1 MNICQNTIIYFA
13 MNKNIWEDTEMS
25 NIYRDI
31 ATRTSG
37 DIYIGV
43 VGPVRTGKSTFIK
56 KFMETLIVPN
66 IQNDYDKKRAKD
78 EMPQSAAGKTVM
90 TTEPKFIPDEA
101 VNVTLDGGEEFSC
114 KMIDCVGY
122 IVPEALGNY
131 ENGEVRMV
139 MTPWSDESMPFDRAA
154 EIGTE
159 KVIREHA
166 TIGILVTCDGSFGDI
181 KRSNY
186 EAAEARV
193 ASELHEINKP
203 FAIVLNSA
211 HPESAEAISLALE
224 LEEKYKAPVA
234 LINCLEMDR
243 EDIGHILE
251 LVLMEFPVTEIK
263 VDFPPFISSLS
274 PAHPIYKSIS
284 ESVIECAKNIRVAG
298 DVSKCFAS
306 ASENENI
313 KNAVISKLDLGTGS
327 ANITV
332 NAADGLFYN
341 IISDITGLDIA
352 DDAALMDMISEFS
365 AAKKKYDKVSA
376 ALEEVSATGYGI
388 VVPDLYDLKLEE
400 PEIVKKSGGYGVKL
414 RASAP
419 SIHMIRADITTEVSP
434 IVGTEAQSEEL
445 VNFLLQEFETDP
457 QKIWE
462 TNMFGKSLYELVNE
476 GLHTKLSHMPED
488 ARARLSET
496 LQRVINEGAGGLV
509 CIIL

>member
-1 MNICQNTIIYFA
+1 
-13 MNKNIWEDTEMS
+13 MS

-56 KFMETLIVPN
+56 KFMETVIVPN
-66 IQNDYDKKRAKD
+66 IANEYDKKRAKD

-101 VNVTLDGGEEFSC
+101 VTVTLDGGEEFSC

-166 TIGILVTCDGSFGDI
+166 TIAVLVTCDGSFGEI
-181 KRSNY
+181 GRANY

-193 ASELHEINKP
+193 ASELKEISKP
-203 FAIVLNSA
+203 FVIVLNSA
-211 HPESAEAISLALE
+211 HPESPEAIALALE
-224 LEEKYKAPVA
+224 LEKKYQAPVA
-234 LINCLEMDR
+234 LVNCLTLDK

-251 LVLMEFPVTEIK
+251 LVLMEFPVNEICVK
-263 VDFPPFISSLS
+263 LPSFIASLDEN
-274 PAHPIYKSIS
+274 HPVYKSIFETVK
-284 ESVIECAKNIRVAG
+284 ESAESITVTGNISAAFSG
-298 DVSKCFAS
+298 
-306 ASENENI
+306 ASENKHI
-313 KNAVISKLDLGTGS
+313 KSAYVSRLDLGTGNAQVALS
-327 ANITV
+327 
-332 NAADGLFYN
+332 AADGLFYN
-341 IISDITGLDIA
+341 LISEVTGA
-352 DDAALMDMISEFS
+352 SVSDDAQLLNVLSDLAQ
-365 AAKKKYDKVSA
+365 AKKKYDKVAA
-376 ALEEVSATGYGI
+376 ALDEVNSTGYGI
-388 VVPDLYDLKLEE
+388 VVPDIYDLKLEE
-400 PEIVKKSGGYGVKL
+400 PQIVKKSGGYGVEL

-419 SIHMIRADITTEVSP
+419 SIHMIKAEIKTEVSP

-445 VNFLLQEFETDP
+445 VNFLLREFETDP

-462 TNMFGKSLYELVNE
+462 TNMLGKSLYELVNE
-476 GLHTKLSHMPED
+476 GLHTKLSHMPDD

>member
-1 MNICQNTIIYFA
+1 
-13 MNKNIWEDTEMS
+13 MS

-31 ATRTSG
+31 ATRTAG

-56 KFMETLIVPN
+56 KFMETVIVPN
-66 IQNDYDKKRAKD
+66 IKGDYDKKRAKD

-101 VNVTLDGGEEFSC
+101 VTVTLDGGEEFSC

-131 ENGEVRMV
+131 ENGELRMV
-139 MTPWSDESMPFDRAA
+139 MTPWSDEPMAFDRAA

-166 TIGILVTCDGSFGDI
+166 TIGVLVTCDGTFGDI
-181 KRSNY
+181 PRANY

-203 FAIVLNSA
+203 FVVVLNSA
-211 HPESAEAISLALE
+211 HPESAEAVNLALE
-224 LEEKYKAPVA
+224 LEKNYKAPVA
-234 LINCLEMDR
+234 LVNCLELDK

-251 LVLMEFPVTEIK
+251 LVLMEFPVCEIR
-263 VDFPPFISSLS
+263 VDLPNFIASLDRT
-274 PAHPIYKSIS
+274 HPVYKSILAQ
-284 ESVIECAKNIRVAG
+284 VVECA
-298 DVSKCFAS
+298 
-306 ASENENI
+306 ENI
-313 KNAVISKLDLGTGS
+313 KVTGDISTCFAHAAENEHIKNTYVSRLDLGTGK
-327 ANITV
+327 AEIAIT
-332 NAADGLFYN
+332 AADGLFYRL
-341 IISDITGLDIA
+341 ISDVAGTEIT
-352 DDAALMDMISEFS
+352 DDASLMQTIAQF
-365 AAKKKYDKVSA
+365 AGAKRKYDKVA
-376 ALEEVSATGYGI
+376 AAIDEVNSTGYGI
-388 VVPDLYDLKLEE
+388 VVPDIYDLKLEE
-400 PEIVKKSGGYGVKL
+400 PEIVKKSGGYGVQL

-419 SIHMIRADITTEVSP
+419 SIHMIKANIQTEVSP

-445 VNFLLQEFETDP
+445 VNFLLREFETDP
-457 QKIWE
+457 QRIWE
-462 TNMFGKSLYELVNE
+462 TNMLGKSLYELVNE
-476 GLHTKLSHMPED
+476 GLHAKLSHMPEY

>member
-1 MNICQNTIIYFA
+1 
-13 MNKNIWEDTEMS
+13 MS

-56 KFMETLIVPN
+56 KFMETVIVPN
-66 IQNDYDKKRAKD
+66 IANEYDKKRAKD

-101 VNVTLDGGEEFSC
+101 VTVTLDGGEEFSC

-166 TIGILVTCDGSFGDI
+166 TIAVLVTCDGSFGEI
-181 KRSNY
+181 GRANY

-193 ASELHEINKP
+193 ASELKEISKP
-203 FAIVLNSA
+203 FVIVLNSA
-211 HPESAEAISLALE
+211 HPESPEAIALALE
-224 LEEKYKAPVA
+224 LEKKYQAPVA
-234 LINCLEMDR
+234 LVNCLTLDK

-251 LVLMEFPVTEIK
+251 LVLMEFPVNEICVK
-263 VDFPPFISSLS
+263 LPSFIASLDEN
-274 PAHPIYKSIS
+274 HPVYKSIF
-284 ESVIECAKNIRVAG
+284 ETVKECAESIKVTGNISAAFSG
-298 DVSKCFAS
+298 
-306 ASENENI
+306 ASENKHI
-313 KNAVISKLDLGTGS
+313 KSAYVSRLDLGTGNAQVALS
-327 ANITV
+327 
-332 NAADGLFYN
+332 AADGLFYN
-341 IISDITGLDIA
+341 LISEVTGA
-352 DDAALMDMISEFS
+352 SVSDDAQLLNVLSDLAQ
-365 AAKKKYDKVSA
+365 AKKKYDKVAA
-376 ALEEVSATGYGI
+376 ALDEVNSTGYGI
-388 VVPDLYDLKLEE
+388 VVPDIYDLKLEE
-400 PEIVKKSGGYGVKL
+400 PQIVKKSGGYGVEL

-419 SIHMIRADITTEVSP
+419 SIHMIKAEIKTEVSP

-445 VNFLLQEFETDP
+445 VNFLLREFETDP

-462 TNMFGKSLYELVNE
+462 TNMLGKSLYELVNE
-476 GLHTKLSHMPED
+476 GLHTKLSHMPDD

>member
-1 MNICQNTIIYFA
+1 
-13 MNKNIWEDTEMS
+13 MS

-31 ATRTSG
+31 ATRTAG

-56 KFMETLIVPN
+56 KFMETVIVPN
-66 IQNDYDKKRAKD
+66 IKNEYDKKRAKD

-101 VNVTLDGGEEFSC
+101 VTVTLDGGEEFSC

-139 MTPWSDESMPFDRAA
+139 MTPWSDEPMAFDRAA

-166 TIGILVTCDGSFGDI
+166 TIGVLVTCDGSFGEI
-181 KRSNY
+181 SRSNY

-193 ASELHEINKP
+193 ANELREINKP
-203 FAIVLNSA
+203 FVVLLNSA
-211 HPESAEAISLALE
+211 RPESAEAVSLALE
-224 LEEKYKAPVA
+224 LEKKYEAPVA
-234 LINCLEMDR
+234 LVNCLELDKD
-243 EDIGHILE
+243 DIGHILE
-251 LVLMEFPVTEIK
+251 LVLMEFPVSEVRVKLPQFVASLEPTHPVYKSMLGTVAECAENVK
-263 VDFPPFISSLS
+263 VTGDISS
-274 PAHPIYKSIS
+274 
-284 ESVIECAKNIRVAG
+284 
-298 DVSKCFAS
+298 CFTAV
-306 ASENENI
+306 SENENI
-313 KNAVISKLDLGTGS
+313 KNVYVSRLDLGTGKADIS
-327 ANITV
+327 V
-332 NAADGLFYN
+332 NAADGLFYKLM
-341 IISDITGLDIA
+341 SDIAGVDIP
-352 DDAALMDMISEFS
+352 DDASLMSTISQF
-365 AAKKKYDKVSA
+365 AQAKRKYDKVA
-376 ALEEVSATGYGI
+376 AAIDEVNSTGYGI
-388 VVPDLYDLKLEE
+388 VVPDIYDLKLEE
-400 PEIVKKSGGYGVKL
+400 PEIVKKSGGYGVQL

-419 SIHMIRADITTEVSP
+419 SIHMIKAEIKTEVSP

-445 VNFLLQEFETDP
+445 VNFLLREFETDP

-462 TNMFGKSLYELVNE
+462 TNMLGKSLYELVNE

-488 ARARLSET
+488 ARMRLSET

>member
-1 MNICQNTIIYFA
+1 
-13 MNKNIWEDTEMS
+13 MS

-31 ATRTSG
+31 ATRTAG

-56 KFMETLIVPN
+56 KFMETVIVPN
-66 IQNDYDKKRAKD
+66 IKGDYDKKRAKD

-101 VNVTLDGGEEFSC
+101 VTVTLEGGEEFSC

-139 MTPWSDESMPFDRAA
+139 MTPWADEPMAFDRAA

-166 TIGILVTCDGSFGDI
+166 TIGVLVTCDGTFGDI
-181 KRSNY
+181 PRQNY

-193 ASELHEINKP
+193 AGELHEINKP
-203 FAIVLNSA
+203 FVIVLNSA
-211 HPESAEAISLALE
+211 RPESAEAVSLALE
-224 LEEKYKAPVA
+224 LEKKYRAPVA
-234 LINCLEMDR
+234 LVNCLELDK

-251 LVLMEFPVTEIK
+251 LVLMEFPVCE
-263 VDFPPFISSLS
+263 VRVSLPDFIASLDR
-274 PAHPIYKSIS
+274 AHPVYKSILAC
-284 ESVIECAKNIRVAG
+284 VAECAGNIKVTG
-298 DVSKCFAS
+298 DIGTCFAE
-306 ASENENI
+306 ASENEYI
-313 KNAVISKLDLGTGS
+313 GSSYVSRLDLGTGK
-327 ANITV
+327 AEIGV
-332 NAADGLFYN
+332 NAAEGLFYHLVSEAAGTE
-341 IISDITGLDIA
+341 IY
-352 DDAALMDMISEFS
+352 DDASLMATVAQFA
-365 AAKKKYDKVSA
+365 AAKRKYDKVA
-376 ALEEVSATGYGI
+376 AAIDEVNSTGYGI
-388 VVPDLYDLKLEE
+388 VVPDIYDLKLEE

-414 RASAP
+414 CASAP
-419 SIHMIRADITTEVSP
+419 SIHMIKADIKTEVSP

-445 VNFLLQEFETDP
+445 VNFLLREFETDP

-462 TNMFGKSLYELVNE
+462 TNMLGKSLYELVNE
-476 GLHTKLSHMPED
+476 GLHTKLSHMPDD

>member
-1 MNICQNTIIYFA
+1 
-13 MNKNIWEDTEMS
+13 MS

-66 IQNDYDKKRAKD
+66 IQNEYDRKRAKD

-90 TTEPKFIPDEA
+90 TTEPKFIPDDA
-101 VNVTLDGGEEFSC
+101 VNVVLDGGEEFSC

-139 MTPWSDESMPFDRAA
+139 MTPWSDEGMPFDRAA

-159 KVIREHA
+159 KVIREHS
-166 TIGILVTCDGSFGDI
+166 TIGILVTCDGSFGEI
-181 KRSNY
+181 PRENY

-203 FAIVLNSA
+203 FAIVLNSS
-211 HPESAEAISLALE
+211 HPESAESVNLALE
-224 LEEKYKAPVA
+224 LEKKYKAPVA
-234 LINCLEMDR
+234 LVNCLEMDR

-251 LVLMEFPVTEIK
+251 LVLMEFPVTEIR
-263 VDFPPFISSLS
+263 VDFPSFVSSLDPS
-274 PAHPIYKSIS
+274 HPIYKSIYDTI
-284 ESVIECAKNIRVAG
+284 IECAKNVKVTG
-298 DVSKCFAS
+298 DVSRSFSS
-306 ASENENI
+306 ATDNENI
-313 KNAVISKLDLGTGS
+313 KSAVVSRLDLGTGI
-327 ANITV
+327 ANISV
-332 NAADGLFYN
+332 NAKDGLFYRL
-341 IISDITGLDIA
+341 ISDTTGIEIN
-352 DDAALMDMISEFS
+352 DDASLMDMICVFAE
-365 AAKKKYDKVSA
+365 AKKKYDKVAS
-376 ALEEVSATGYGI
+376 ALEEVNTTGYGI
-388 VVPDLYDLKLEE
+388 VVPDLYDLKLED
-400 PEIVKKSGGYGVKL
+400 PEIVKKSGVYGVKL

-434 IVGTEAQSEEL
+434 IVGTEAQSEEI
-445 VNFLLQEFETDP
+445 VNFLLREFETDP

-462 TNMFGKSLYELVNE
+462 TNIFGKSLYELVNE

-488 ARARLSET
+488 ARLRLSET

>member
-1 MNICQNTIIYFA
+1 
-13 MNKNIWEDTEMS
+13 MS

-56 KFMETLIVPN
+56 KFMETVIVPN
-66 IQNDYDKKRAKD
+66 IANEYDKKRAKD

-101 VNVTLDGGEEFSC
+101 VTVTLDGGEEFSC

-166 TIGILVTCDGSFGDI
+166 TIAVLVTCDGSFGEI
-181 KRSNY
+181 GRANY

-203 FAIVLNSA
+203 FVVVLNSA
-211 HPESAEAISLALE
+211 HPESPEAVALALD
-224 LEEKYKAPVA
+224 LEKKYRAPVA
-234 LINCLEMDR
+234 LVNCLALDK

-251 LVLMEFPVTEIK
+251 LVLMEFPVNEICVKLPSFIASLDRAHPVYKSVFETVKECAESIK
-263 VDFPPFISSLS
+263 VTGDISLAFS
-274 PAHPIYKSIS
+274 
-284 ESVIECAKNIRVAG
+284 
-298 DVSKCFAS
+298 S
-306 ASENENI
+306 AAENENI
-313 KNAVISKLDLGTGS
+313 KSAYVSRLDLGTGNAQVTVS
-327 ANITV
+327 AQ
-332 NAADGLFYN
+332 DGLFYKL
-341 IISDITGLDIA
+341 ISDVTGTEIS
-352 DDAALMDMISEFS
+352 DDAELLNVLAEFTQ
-365 AAKKKYDKVSA
+365 AKKKYDKVAA
-376 ALEEVSATGYGI
+376 ALDEVNTTGYGI
-388 VVPDLYDLKLEE
+388 VVPDIYDLKLEE
-400 PEIVKKSGGYGVKL
+400 PQIVKKSGGYGVEL

-419 SIHMIRADITTEVSP
+419 SIHMIKADIKTEVSP

-445 VNFLLQEFETDP
+445 VNFLLREFETDP
-457 QKIWE
+457 QRIWE
-462 TNMFGKSLYELVNE
+462 TNMLGKSLYELVNE
-476 GLHTKLSHMPED
+476 GLHTKLSHMPDD

>member
-1 MNICQNTIIYFA
+1 
-13 MNKNIWEDTEMS
+13 MS

-56 KFMETLIVPN
+56 KFMETVIVPN
-66 IQNDYDKKRAKD
+66 IANEYDKKRAKD

-101 VNVTLDGGEEFSC
+101 VTVTLDGGEEFSC

-166 TIGILVTCDGSFGDI
+166 TIAVLVTCDGSFGEI
-181 KRSNY
+181 GRENY

-193 ASELHEINKP
+193 ASELKEINKP
-203 FAIVLNSA
+203 FVIVLNSA
-211 HPESAEAISLALE
+211 HPESQSAVNLALE
-224 LEEKYKAPVA
+224 LEKKYKAPVA
-234 LINCLEMDR
+234 LVNCLTLDK

-251 LVLMEFPVTEIK
+251 LVLMEFPVSEICVK
-263 VDFPPFISSLS
+263 LPSFISSLDKN
-274 PAHPIYKSIS
+274 HPVYKS
-284 ESVIECAKNIRVAG
+284 VFDTVTECAKSIKVTGDIATAFSEAG
-298 DVSKCFAS
+298 D
-306 ASENENI
+306 NENI
-313 KNAVISKLDLGTGS
+313 KSAYVSRLDLGTGN
-327 ANITV
+327 AQVLIT
-332 NAADGLFYN
+332 AKDGLFYRL
-341 IISDITGLDIA
+341 ISDITGTPIS
-352 DDAALMDMISEFS
+352 DDADLMQALATFAE
-365 AAKKKYDKVSA
+365 AKKKYDKVA
-376 ALEEVSATGYGI
+376 TALEEVNETGYGI
-388 VVPDLYDLKLEE
+388 VVPDIYDLKLEE
-400 PEIVKKSGGYGVKL
+400 PRIVKKSGGYGVEL

-419 SIHMIRADITTEVSP
+419 SIHMIKADIKTEVSP

-445 VNFLLQEFETDP
+445 VNFLLREFETDP

-462 TNMFGKSLYELVNE
+462 TNMLGKSLYELVNE
-476 GLHTKLSHMPED
+476 GLHTKLSHMPDD

>member
-1 MNICQNTIIYFA
+1 
-13 MNKNIWEDTEMS
+13 MS

-181 KRSNY
+181 KRANY

-193 ASELHEINKP
+193 ASELREINKP

-211 HPESAEAISLALE
+211 HPESAESVSLALE
-224 LEEKYKAPVA
+224 LEEKYNAPVA

-274 PAHPIYKSIS
+274 SSHPIYKSIS
-284 ESVIECAKNIRVAG
+284 ETVIECAKNIRVAG
-298 DVSKCFAS
+298 DVAKCFSA

-313 KNAVISKLDLGTGS
+313 KTASVSKLDLGTGS

-341 IISDITGLDIA
+341 IISDITGLDIT

-445 VNFLLQEFETDP
+445 VNFLLREFETDP
-457 QKIWE
+457 HKIWE

>member
-1 MNICQNTIIYFA
+1 
-13 MNKNIWEDTEMS
+13 MS

-56 KFMETLIVPN
+56 KFMETVIVPN
-66 IQNDYDKKRAKD
+66 IANEYDKKRAKD

-101 VNVTLDGGEEFSC
+101 VTVTLEGGEEFSC

-166 TIGILVTCDGSFGDI
+166 TIAVLVTCDGSFGEI
-181 KRSNY
+181 GRENY

-193 ASELHEINKP
+193 ASELKEISKP
-203 FAIVLNSA
+203 FVIVLNSA
-211 HPESAEAISLALE
+211 HPESQSAVNLALE
-224 LEEKYKAPVA
+224 LEKKYKAPVA
-234 LINCLEMDR
+234 LVNCLTLDK

-251 LVLMEFPVTEIK
+251 LVLMEFPVSEIRVK
-263 VDFPPFISSLS
+263 LPSFIASLDKS
-274 PAHPIYKSIS
+274 HPVYKS
-284 ESVIECAKNIRVAG
+284 VFDTVTECAKSIKVTGDISAAFSQAG
-298 DVSKCFAS
+298 D
-306 ASENENI
+306 NENI
-313 KNAVISKLDLGTGS
+313 KSAYVSRLDLGTGNARVLIS
-327 ANITV
+327 AK
-332 NAADGLFYN
+332 DGLFYRL
-341 IISDITGLDIA
+341 ISDITGTPIA
-352 DDAALMDMISEFS
+352 DDADLMQALATF
-365 AAKKKYDKVSA
+365 AQAKKKYDKVA
-376 ALEEVSATGYGI
+376 KALDEVNETGYGI
-388 VVPDLYDLKLEE
+388 VVPDIYDLKLEE
-400 PEIVKKSGGYGVKL
+400 PRIVKKSGGYGVEL

-419 SIHMIRADITTEVSP
+419 SIHMIKADIKTEVSP

-445 VNFLLQEFETDP
+445 VNFLLREFETDP

-462 TNMFGKSLYELVNE
+462 TNMLGKSLYELVNE
-476 GLHTKLSHMPED
+476 GLHTKLSHMPDD

>member
-1 MNICQNTIIYFA
+1 
-13 MNKNIWEDTEMS
+13 MS

-56 KFMETLIVPN
+56 KFMETVIVPN
-66 IQNDYDKKRAKD
+66 IANEYDKKRAKD

-101 VNVTLDGGEEFSC
+101 VTVTLDGGEEFSC

-166 TIGILVTCDGSFGDI
+166 TIAVLVTCDGSFGEI
-181 KRSNY
+181 GRANY

-193 ASELHEINKP
+193 ASELKEISKP
-203 FAIVLNSA
+203 FVIVLNSA
-211 HPESAEAISLALE
+211 HPESPEAIALALE
-224 LEEKYKAPVA
+224 LEKKYQAPVA
-234 LINCLEMDR
+234 LVNCLTLDK

-251 LVLMEFPVTEIK
+251 LVLMEFPVNEICVK
-263 VDFPPFISSLS
+263 LPSFIASLDEN
-274 PAHPIYKSIS
+274 HPVYKSIFETVK
-284 ESVIECAKNIRVAG
+284 ESAESITVTGNISAAFSG
-298 DVSKCFAS
+298 
-306 ASENENI
+306 ASENKHI
-313 KNAVISKLDLGTGS
+313 KSAYVSRLDLGTGNAQVALS
-327 ANITV
+327 
-332 NAADGLFYN
+332 AADGLFYN
-341 IISDITGLDIA
+341 LISEVTGA
-352 DDAALMDMISEFS
+352 SVSDDAQLLNVLSDLAQ
-365 AAKKKYDKVSA
+365 AKKKYDKVSA
-376 ALEEVSATGYGI
+376 ALDEVNSTGYGI
-388 VVPDLYDLKLEE
+388 VVPDIYDLKLEE
-400 PEIVKKSGGYGVKL
+400 PQIVKKSGGYGVEL

-419 SIHMIRADITTEVSP
+419 SIHMIKAEIKTEVSP

-445 VNFLLQEFETDP
+445 VNFLLREFETDP

-462 TNMFGKSLYELVNE
+462 TNMLGKSLYELVNE
-476 GLHTKLSHMPED
+476 GLHTKLSHMPDD

>member
-1 MNICQNTIIYFA
+1 
-13 MNKNIWEDTEMS
+13 MS

-56 KFMETLIVPN
+56 KFMETVIVPN
-66 IQNDYDKKRAKD
+66 ITNEYDKKRAKD

-101 VNVTLDGGEEFSC
+101 VTVTLDGGEEFSC

-166 TIGILVTCDGSFGDI
+166 TIAVLVTCDGSFGEI
-181 KRSNY
+181 GRANY

-193 ASELHEINKP
+193 ASELKEISKP
-203 FAIVLNSA
+203 FVIVLNSA
-211 HPESAEAISLALE
+211 HPESPDAIALALE
-224 LEEKYKAPVA
+224 LEKKYQAPVA
-234 LINCLEMDR
+234 LVNCLTLDK

-251 LVLMEFPVTEIK
+251 LVLMEFPVNEICVK
-263 VDFPPFISSLS
+263 LPSFIASLD
-274 PAHPIYKSIS
+274 ADHPVYKSIF
-284 ESVIECAKNIRVAG
+284 ETVKECAENIKVTGNISAAFSG
-298 DVSKCFAS
+298 
-306 ASENENI
+306 ASENKHI
-313 KNAVISKLDLGTGS
+313 KSAYVSRLDLGTGNAQVALS
-327 ANITV
+327 
-332 NAADGLFYN
+332 AADGLFYSL
-341 IISDITGLDIA
+341 ISEVTGAPIT
-352 DDAALMDMISEFS
+352 DDAQLLSVLSDFAQ
-365 AAKKKYDKVSA
+365 AKKKYDKVAA
-376 ALEEVSATGYGI
+376 ALDEVNSTGYGI
-388 VVPDLYDLKLEE
+388 VVPDIYDLKLEE
-400 PEIVKKSGGYGVKL
+400 PQIVKKNGGYGVEL

-419 SIHMIRADITTEVSP
+419 SIHMIKAEIKTEVSP

-445 VNFLLQEFETDP
+445 VNFLLREFETDP

-462 TNMFGKSLYELVNE
+462 TNMLGKSLYELVNE
-476 GLHTKLSHMPED
+476 GLHTKLSHMPDD

>member
-1 MNICQNTIIYFA
+1 
-13 MNKNIWEDTEMS
+13 MS

-56 KFMETLIVPN
+56 KFMETVIVPN
-66 IQNDYDKKRAKD
+66 IANEYDKKRAKD

-101 VNVTLDGGEEFSC
+101 VTVTLEGGEEFSC

-166 TIGILVTCDGSFGDI
+166 TIAVLVTCDGSFGEI
-181 KRSNY
+181 GRENY

-193 ASELHEINKP
+193 ASELKEISKP
-203 FAIVLNSA
+203 FVIVLNSA
-211 HPESAEAISLALE
+211 HPESPAAISLALE
-224 LEEKYKAPVA
+224 LEKKYKAPVA
-234 LINCLEMDR
+234 LVNCLTLDK

-251 LVLMEFPVTEIK
+251 LVLMEFPVSEICVK
-263 VDFPPFISSLS
+263 LPSFIASLDKN
-274 PAHPIYKSIS
+274 HPVYKSVFETIS
-284 ESVIECAKNIRVAG
+284 ECAKNVKVTG
-298 DVSKCFAS
+298 DISTAFSEAS
-306 ASENENI
+306 DNENI
-313 KNAVISKLDLGTGS
+313 KSAYVSRLDLGTGN
-327 ANITV
+327 AQVLITPG
-332 NAADGLFYN
+332 DGLFYRL
-341 IISDITGLDIA
+341 ISDITGTPIS
-352 DDAALMDMISEFS
+352 DDADLMQALCVFSE
-365 AAKKKYDKVSA
+365 AKKKYDKVAA
-376 ALEEVSATGYGI
+376 ALEEVNTTGYGI
-388 VVPDLYDLKLEE
+388 VVPDIYDLKLEE
-400 PEIVKKSGGYGVKL
+400 PQIVKKSGGYGVEL

-419 SIHMIRADITTEVSP
+419 SIHMIKADIKTEVSP

-445 VNFLLQEFETDP
+445 VNFLLREFETDP

-462 TNMFGKSLYELVNE
+462 TNMLGKSLYELVNE
-476 GLHTKLSHMPED
+476 GLHTKLSHMPDD

>member
-1 MNICQNTIIYFA
+1 
-13 MNKNIWEDTEMS
+13 MS

-56 KFMETLIVPN
+56 KFMETVIVPN
-66 IQNDYDKKRAKD
+66 IANEYDKKRAKD

-101 VNVTLDGGEEFSC
+101 VTVTLDGGEEFSC

-166 TIGILVTCDGSFGDI
+166 TIAVLVTCDGSFGEI
-181 KRSNY
+181 GRANY

-193 ASELHEINKP
+193 ASELKEISKP
-203 FAIVLNSA
+203 FVIVLNSA
-211 HPESAEAISLALE
+211 HPESPEAIALALE
-224 LEEKYKAPVA
+224 LEKKYQAPVA
-234 LINCLEMDR
+234 LVNCLTLDK

-251 LVLMEFPVTEIK
+251 LVLMEFPVNEICVK
-263 VDFPPFISSLS
+263 LPSFIASLDEN
-274 PAHPIYKSIS
+274 HPVYKSIFETVK
-284 ESVIECAKNIRVAG
+284 ESAESIKVTGNISAAFSG
-298 DVSKCFAS
+298 
-306 ASENENI
+306 ASENKHI
-313 KNAVISKLDLGTGS
+313 KSAYVSRLDLGTGNAQVALS
-327 ANITV
+327 
-332 NAADGLFYN
+332 AADGLFYN
-341 IISDITGLDIA
+341 LISEVTGA
-352 DDAALMDMISEFS
+352 SVSDDAQLLNVLSDLAQ
-365 AAKKKYDKVSA
+365 AKKKYDKVSA
-376 ALEEVSATGYGI
+376 ALDEVNSTGYGI
-388 VVPDLYDLKLEE
+388 VVPDIYDLKLEE
-400 PEIVKKSGGYGVKL
+400 PQIVKKSGGYGVEL

-419 SIHMIRADITTEVSP
+419 SIHMIKAEIKTEVSP

-445 VNFLLQEFETDP
+445 VNFLLREFETDP

-462 TNMFGKSLYELVNE
+462 TNMLGKSLYELVNE
-476 GLHTKLSHMPED
+476 GLHTKLSHMPDD

>member
-1 MNICQNTIIYFA
+1 MN
-13 MNKNIWEDTEMS
+13 

-66 IQNDYDKKRAKD
+66 IQNEYDKKRAKD

-90 TTEPKFIPDEA
+90 TTEPKFIPDDA
-101 VNVTLDGGEEFSC
+101 VNVVLDGGEQFSC

-139 MTPWSDESMPFDRAA
+139 MTPWSDEGIPFDRAA

-159 KVIREHA
+159 KVIREHS
-166 TIGILVTCDGSFGDI
+166 TIGILVTCDGSFGEI
-181 KRSNY
+181 PRENY

-193 ASELHEINKP
+193 AGELREINKP
-203 FAIVLNSA
+203 FAVVLNSA
-211 HPESAEAISLALE
+211 RPESAEAVALALE
-224 LEEKYKAPVA
+224 LEKKYKAPVA
-234 LINCLEMDR
+234 LLNCLDMNK

-251 LVLMEFPVTEIK
+251 LILMEFPVTELA
-263 VDFPPFISSLS
+263 VRFPPFISSLDKN
-274 PAHPIYKSIS
+274 HPIYKSILDT
-284 ESVIECAKNIRVAG
+284 VLECAKEIKVTG
-298 DVSKCFAS
+298 DVSSAFA
-306 ASENENI
+306 AAAENENI
-313 KNAVISKLDLGTGS
+313 KSALLSRLDLGSGK
-327 ANITV
+327 AQVEI
-332 NAADGLFYN
+332 NAADGLFYTLLGEVSGVPIEN
-341 IISDITGLDIA
+341 DR
-352 DDAALMDMISEFS
+352 ALMDTMRDFSE
-365 AAKKKYDKVSA
+365 AKKKYDKVKE
-376 ALEEVSATGYGI
+376 ALAEVERTGYGI

-400 PEIVKKSGGYGVKL
+400 PEIVKKTGGYGVRL

-419 SIHMIRADITTEVSP
+419 SIHMIRADIKTEVSP

-445 VNFLLQEFETDP
+445 VNFLLREFETDP

-462 TNMFGKSLYELVNE
+462 TNMLGKSLYELVNE
-476 GLHTKLSHMPED
+476 GLHTKLSHMPDD

>member
-1 MNICQNTIIYFA
+1 
-13 MNKNIWEDTEMS
+13 MS

-56 KFMETLIVPN
+56 KFMETIIVPN
-66 IQNDYDKKRAKD
+66 IKNEYDKKRAKD

-101 VNVTLDGGEEFSC
+101 VTVTLDGGEEFSC

-166 TIGILVTCDGSFGDI
+166 TIGVLVTCDGSFGEI
-181 KRSNY
+181 PRANY

-193 ASELHEINKP
+193 AGELREINKP
-203 FAIVLNSA
+203 FVIVLNSA
-211 HPESAEAISLALE
+211 HPEDAEAVNLALE
-224 LEEKYKAPVA
+224 MEKKYKAPVA
-234 LINCLEMDR
+234 LVNCLELDK
-243 EDIGHILE
+243 EDIGNILS
-251 LVLMEFPVTEIK
+251 LVLMEFPVSEIS
-263 VDFPPFISSLS
+263 VALPSFISSLDS
-274 PAHPIYKSIS
+274 AHPVYKSVFDTIT
-284 ESVIECAKNIRVAG
+284 ECARNVKVTG
-298 DVSKCFAS
+298 DISSAFAA

-313 KNAVISKLDLGTGS
+313 KSAYVSRLDLGTGN
-327 ANITV
+327 AEILIT
-332 NAADGLFYN
+332 AKDGLFYRLM
-341 IISDITGLDIA
+341 SEIA
-352 DDAALMDMISEFS
+352 GTEIEDDACLMSVLANFAE
-365 AAKKKYDKVSA
+365 AKKKYDKVSK
-376 ALEEVSATGYGI
+376 ALDEVNATGYGI
-388 VVPDLYDLKLEE
+388 VMPDIYDLKLEE
-400 PEIVKKSGGYGVKL
+400 PEIVKKSGGYGVQL

-419 SIHMIRADITTEVSP
+419 SIHMIKADIKTEVSP

-445 VNFLLQEFETDP
+445 VNFLLREFETDP

-462 TNMFGKSLYELVNE
+462 TNMLGKSLYELVNE

>member
-1 MNICQNTIIYFA
+1 
-13 MNKNIWEDTEMS
+13 MS

-66 IQNDYDKKRAKD
+66 IENEYDKKRAKD

-101 VNVTLDGGEEFSC
+101 VNVVLDGGEEFSC

-166 TIGILVTCDGSFGDI
+166 TIGVLVTCDGSFGEI
-181 KRSNY
+181 PRENY

-193 ASELHEINKP
+193 ANELHEINKP
-203 FAIVLNSA
+203 FVIVLNSA
-211 HPESAEAISLALE
+211 HPESADAVNLALE
-224 LEEKYKAPVA
+224 LEKKYKAPVA
-234 LINCLEMDR
+234 LVNCLELDK
-243 EDIGHILE
+243 EDIGHILA
-251 LVLMEFPVTEIK
+251 LVLTEFPVSEIR
-263 VDFPPFISSLS
+263 VNFPPFVSSLETS
-274 PAHPIYKSIS
+274 HPIYKSIYDT
-284 ESVIECAKNIRVAG
+284 VFECAKNIHVMG
-298 DVSKCFAS
+298 DISKCFAE
-306 ASENENI
+306 ATLNENI
-313 KNAVISKLDLGTGS
+313 KTAAVSRLDLGTG
-327 ANITV
+327 
-332 NAADGLFYN
+332 NAEISIIAKDGLFYRL
-341 IISDITGLDIA
+341 ISDITGFEVN
-352 DDAALMDMISEFS
+352 DDKELMDMLSVLAE
-365 AAKKKYDKVSA
+365 AKKKYDKVASA
-376 ALEEVSATGYGI
+376 IEEVNATGYGI
-388 VVPDLYDLKLEE
+388 VVPDIYDLKLEE
-400 PEIVKKSGGYGVKL
+400 PEIVKKSGGYGVRL

-419 SIHMIRADITTEVSP
+419 SIHMIRADIKTEVSP

-462 TNMFGKSLYELVNE
+462 TNMLGKSLYELVNE